1 MYDVVVIGAGPGGA
15 TASRFLAERG
25 LKVCMIDK
33 DAFPRDKP
41 CGGGFSRSI
50 IDEFNY
56 LQPRTHDFLKGVARV
71 GVLHSPNRQ
80 IVLEGRV
87 DMALTLRYDF
97 DNVLF
102 EEAVASGVLP
112 LTGIR
117 AKHVIFHDDVVTTEL
132 SDGRSVQSKVVI
144 GSDGATSMV
153 ARETGLNHRWSSSR
167 ITACRVCEVPVAPNA
182 IIDRYT
188 DDLKYHFFS
197 NLEGKPGYGWIFPKQ
212 ETINIG
218 LGVVGTHA
226 KGLPQ
231 VFDSFVRYLKN
242 VDLLPK
248 SSDLSGVKGAL
259 VPTAGPINKTVSD
272 RCLILGDA
280 AGHVS
285 PLTGGGIVYAM
296 RAARHAAN
304 ILPGAL
310 ENDALDAA
318 SLIKY
323 QRLWQSDF
331 GNDFQN
337 QLLAQ
342 KIFTS
347 PFANLLFHIGS
358 KDKKIQDLV
367 SDAMAE
373 SSEREIDVKQL
384 MFRTLQVCL
393 REALGFKAQE

>member
-15 TASRFLAERG
+15 TAARFLAEQG
-25 LKVCMIDK
+25 HKVCMIDK

-41 CGGGFSRSI
+41 CGGGFSQGI

-56 LQPRTHDFLKGVARV
+56 LKPRTHDFLKGVARV

-87 DMALTLRYDF
+87 DMALTLRWDF

-102 EEAVASGVLP
+102 EEAVASGALP
-112 LTGIR
+112 LTGTR
-117 AKHVIFHDDVVTTEL
+117 AKHVIFGDDVVTIEL
-132 SDGRSVQSKVVI
+132 SDGRSVQGNVVI
-144 GSDGATSMV
+144 GSDGVTSVV
-153 ARETGLNHRWSSSR
+153 ARETGLNQRWPSSS
-167 ITACRVCEVPVAPNA
+167 ITACRVCEVPVAPHA

-197 NLEGKPGYGWIFPKQ
+197 NLGGRPGYGWIFPKQ
-212 ETINIG
+212 DTINVG

-242 VDLLPK
+242 LDLLPK

-285 PLTGGGIVYAM
+285 PLTGGGIAYAM

-304 ILPGAL
+304 ILTGAL
-310 ENDALDAA
+310 ENDALDAT

-342 KIFTS
+342 KIFIS

-358 KDKKIQDLV
+358 KDKKIQDIV
-367 SDAMAE
+367 SKTMTE
-373 SSEREIDVKQL
+373 SSERDIDVKQL

-393 REALGFKAQE
+393 REALGFKGP